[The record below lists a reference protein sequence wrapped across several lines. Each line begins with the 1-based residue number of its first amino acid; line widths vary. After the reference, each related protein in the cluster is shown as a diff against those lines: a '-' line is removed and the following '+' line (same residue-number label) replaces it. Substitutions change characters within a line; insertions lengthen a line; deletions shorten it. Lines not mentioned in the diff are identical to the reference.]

1 MLSVNAIVSD
11 SLETGLLLV
20 VLWFFVLQKL
30 LLFAADY
37 LLVVVDFATDD
48 HAFALALV
56 AVIVVM
62 LFVAVDYNL
71 TKTKFIYDCC
81 SVMNVCPSH
90 RSVHLSLKSL

>member
-1 MLSVNAIVSD
+1 MNAIVSD

-20 VLWFFVLQKL
+20 VLLFFVLQKL

-48 HAFALALV
+48 HAFALV

-81 SVMNVCPSH
+81 SVMNVCPSR
-90 RSVHLSLKSL
+90 RSVHMSLKSL